1 MAYNLKLFSITL
13 LFCIIF
19 SPTETA
25 STFSHYNCTNTETF
39 SPNSN
44 YKINLNTL
52 LSTLSSKAYD
62 TINLGYYNTSISTS
76 DGDTIYGLFMCIGY
90 THYCGEC
97 VKNSAKTLTSMCD
110 SKKEAIIWSDECMVH
125 YSNRSFFDTMEESP
139 SLCVKDSLDYQGSLD
154 GFNKMLSSL
163 MVDLVTQC
171 IPDISNDNCMKCLK
185 DAIDYLQTSC
195 ARGKIRG
202 SVLYPSCIVRYDPS
216 PFFAQPRVG
225 EDISSEVNTLQFD
238 FNMIRLATN
247 KFSEDNKIGEGGFG
261 DVYKGMFPNGFEIAV
276 KRLIRNS
283 SQGALEFKNE
293 VLLIA
298 KLQHRN
304 LISDF
309 GLARIVAIDQM
320 QGNTSIIAGTYG
332 YMSPEYAMLGQFSEK
347 SDVFSFGVII
357 LEIVSGKRN
366 VDYNG
371 VNSIDDLVSHAWKKW
386 RENKE
391 LELLDAAL
399 TYSFSE
405 TEVYRCIQIGLLCVQ
420 ENPDQRPTM
429 ATIALYFNC
438 DSIDLPCPQQ
448 PPFYMRGK
456 IESRV
461 ASKIAMSGRPRSYSV
476 TRF

>member
-1 MAYNLKLFSITL
+1 MIICNLIMAYNLKLFSITL
-13 LFCIIF
+13 LICIIF

-25 STFSHYNCTNTETF
+25 STFSHYNCTKIETF

-52 LSTLSSKAYD
+52 LSTLSSKASD
-62 TINLGYYNTSISTS
+62 KINNGYYNTSISTI
-76 DGDTIYGLFMCIGY
+76 GGTEDTIYGLFMCIGH
-90 THYCGEC
+90 TQHCGDC

-125 YSNRSFFDTMEESP
+125 YSGRSFFETMEESP
-139 SLCVKDSLDYQGSLD
+139 SWCVKDSLDYKGSFD
-154 GFNKMLSSL
+154 GFNKKLSSL
-163 MVDLVTQC
+163 MVNLLTEVNKASPRNATKFVLRRSIFFEDKFLNGLAQC
-171 IPDISNDNCMKCLK
+171 IPHISNDNCMKCLK

-202 SVLYPSCIVRYDPS
+202 SVLYPSCIVRYDPY
-216 PFFAQPRVG
+216 PFFAQPIGAKKKNEPDPFFIIFHIVAPVMVVSVTVFLFAYYVLCRRARKNLKYHK
-225 EDISSEVNTLQFD
+225 ENLC
-238 FNMIRLATN
+238 
-247 KFSEDNKIGEGGFG
+247 KFRNKIGRFRLR
-261 DVYKGMFPNGFEIAV
+261 
-276 KRLIRNS
+276 KRIQLTEHLYSTI
-283 SQGALEFKNE
+283 
-293 VLLIA
+293 LL
-298 KLQHRN
+298 Q
-304 LISDF
+304 
-309 GLARIVAIDQM
+309 
-320 QGNTSIIAGTYG
+320 
-332 YMSPEYAMLGQFSEK
+332 
-347 SDVFSFGVII
+347 
-357 LEIVSGKRN
+357 
-366 VDYNG
+366 
-371 VNSIDDLVSHAWKKW
+371 AWKKW

-448 PPFYMRGK
+448 PAFYMRGK
-456 IESRV
+456 IETRV